1 VASPSGE
8 QQTNPQGLKRMI
20 YLDYNASTPLDEAAR
35 EAMLPYLGRN
45 YGNPSSSHVAGRPL
59 REAIEKARAQVAS
72 LLGAS
77 PEEIVFNS
85 GGTEGCN
92 HVVKGVAHALRDR
105 GKHIITSAI
114 EHAAVLNA
122 CRYLEEQG
130 YEITYVG
137 VDSNGRVNPESVA
150 HEVRPD
156 TILISIMHA
165 NNEVGTIQPI
175 AEIAEIAREGGV
187 FMHTDAAQSCGKIPT
202 RVKEL
207 GVDFLNLAAHK
218 LYAPQGIGALYI
230 RRGVKLEPLHH
241 GAGHQQD
248 RRSGIEPAALIVGL
262 GAAAEVAQRRD
273 DLARLTSLRDRLY
286 AGLSKALGDQAI
298 LLGHPTQ
305 RLPSTCCVGFRGRIG
320 AEVLAACPEIC
331 ASTGAAC
338 HSGHR
343 ERSATLAAMN
353 VSEDIAF
360 GMVRFSVGRH
370 TTEQEIDAAIEQVK
384 RACSPQ
390 CVAGR

>member
-1 VASPSGE
+1 
-8 QQTNPQGLKRMI
+8 MI
-20 YLDYNASTPLDEAAR
+20 YLDYNASTLLDDSAR
-35 EAMLPYLGRN
+35 EAMLPFLGGN
-45 YGNPSSSHVAGRPL
+45 YGNPSSSHTAGRLL
-59 REAIEKARAQVAS
+59 REAVEKARCHVAS

-92 HVVKGVAHALRDR
+92 HVIKGVAYALRDR

-122 CRYLEEQG
+122 CRFLEQQG
-130 YEITYVG
+130 YEITHVG
-137 VDSNGRVNPESVA
+137 VDSNGRVDPESVA

-187 FMHTDAAQSCGKIPT
+187 LMHTDAAQSCGKIPT
-202 RVKEL
+202 RVREL

-218 LYAPQGIGALYI
+218 LYAPQGIGALYVQ
-230 RRGVKLEPLHH
+230 RGVALEPLHH
-241 GAGHQQD
+241 GAGHQNG

-262 GAAAEVAQRRD
+262 GVAAEIAASRD
-273 DLARLTSLRDRLY
+273 DARRITGLRDRLY
-286 AGLSKALGDQAI
+286 YGLSRALGDGVV
-298 LLGHPTQ
+298 LLGHLTQ
-305 RLPSTCCVGFRGRIG
+305 RLPSTLCVGFRGRIG

-338 HSGHR
+338 HSGRR

-353 VSEDIAF
+353 VPEEIAF
-360 GMVRFSVGRH
+360 GAVRFSVGRH
-370 TTEQEIDAAIEQVK
+370 TTEHEIDAAVEQLV
-384 RACSPQ
+384 AAVSSM
-390 CVAGR
+390 CVST